1 MQIMKKLEEKLE
13 VIKALTKKDNIIIN
27 YASCY
32 GGYQLCHLLDGGAQ
46 RDICVRMPRKE
57 FVRYLDGMIE
67 GLTIGR
73 V

>member
-1 MQIMKKLEEKLE
+1 MEELERKLE
-13 VIKALTKKDNIIIN
+13 VIKKLTGNQNIIIN
-27 YASCY
+27 YAACY

-46 RDICVRMPRKE
+46 RDICGRMPRKE
-57 FVRYLDGMIE
+57 FVRYMDGMIE

>member
-1 MQIMKKLEEKLE
+1 MKELKEKLE
-13 VIKALTKKDNIIIN
+13 VIKKLTGRQDISIS

-32 GGYQLCHLLDGGAQ
+32 GGYKLVYLTDNFGEA
-46 RDICVRMPRKE
+46 DICGRMPRKE

-73 V
+73 F

>member
-1 MQIMKKLEEKLE
+1 MKLES
-13 VIKALTKKDNIIIN
+13 IKALTGRQNISIS
-27 YASCY
+27 YAACY
-32 GGYQLCHLLDGGAQ
+32 GGYKLVYLTGGGCEA
-46 RDICVRMPRKE
+46 DICVRMQRKE

>member
-1 MQIMKKLEEKLE
+1 MKELEMKLDTIKSLTGKQNIM
-13 VIKALTKKDNIIIN
+13 IN
-27 YASCY
+27 YAACY
-32 GGYQLCHLLDGGAQ
+32 GGYQLCYSLNSGAQ
-46 RDICVRMPRKE
+46 RDICGRMPRKE

>member
-1 MQIMKKLEEKLE
+1 MKELEKKLE
-13 VIKALTKKDNIIIN
+13 VIKSLTGRQNISIN
-27 YASCY
+27 YAACY
-32 GGYQLCHLLDGGAQ
+32 GGYQLCYLLDSGAQ

>member
-1 MQIMKKLEEKLE
+1 MKAMRELERKLEA
-13 VIKALTKKDNIIIN
+13 IKSLTGNQDIIIN
-27 YASCY
+27 YAACY
-32 GGYQLCHLLDGGAQ
+32 GGYQLCYLLDSGAQ

>member
-1 MQIMKKLEEKLE
+1 MEELERKLE
-13 VIKALTKKDNIIIN
+13 VIKGLTGRHNISIS
-27 YASCY
+27 YAACY
-32 GGYQLCHLLDGGAQ
+32 GGYQLVYLTGGDCQ
-46 RDICVRMPRKE
+46 SNICGRMPRKE

>member
-1 MQIMKKLEEKLE
+1 MKELERKLEFIKKLTGKQ
-13 VIKALTKKDNIIIN
+13 NIIIN
-27 YASCY
+27 YAACY
-32 GGYQLCHLLDGGAQ
+32 GGYQLCYLLDGGAQ
-46 RDICVRMPRKE
+46 RDICGRMPRKE

>member
-1 MQIMKKLEEKLE
+1 MKELEKKLE
-13 VIKALTKKDNIIIN
+13 VIKALTGRQNIIIN
-27 YASCY
+27 YAACY
-32 GGYQLCHLLDGGAQ
+32 GGYQLCYLLDDGAQ
-46 RDICVRMPRKE
+46 CEISGRMRVSRKE